1 MEQTVV
7 LTEPLQDKRGHL
19 LMTDELRAQFPAI
32 YSVQNLGDEAKPLV
46 KYEAYNG
53 WEWYPI
59 EFDGKDKF
67 YGLVFG
73 FALEMGYFSLKELA
87 SIKRTYSG
95 ENFTNAVYKTA
106 HYVPGETIAEAR
118 HRCEQSWR
126 YRMMTRQW

>member
-1 MEQTVV
+1 M
-7 LTEPLQDKRGHL
+7 P
-19 LMTDELRAQFPAI
+19 DELKAQFPAL
-32 YSVQNLGDEAKPLV
+32 YSVQKLGEEAKPLV
-46 KYEAYNG
+46 KYEAMNG

-59 EFDGKDKF
+59 EFDGRDKF

-87 SIKRTYSG
+87 SAKRSYSSG
-95 ENFTNAVYKTA
+95 DFTNAVLRSQ
-106 HYVPGETIAEAR
+106 HYVVGETIAEAR